1 MFRRLLTQS
10 PRRSAATGL
19 VALTALYGG
28 AALAPSSSA
37 TLDGPFRPAR
47 YPTSRSSTVRTIPLS
62 GSRKETS
69 RENRDDGPS
78 SPGCMQSDT
87 IAKAAAAACPAL
99 VHVSVAQGPYGSGT
113 IIDPDGTI
121 LTSASCVAE
130 SLNSRKVSKSKIG
143 VTLQD
148 GREFEGTVVIA
159 DFLSDIAIVKIQSE
173 TPLPTA
179 RIGSSSKIR
188 PGDQVIALG
197 TPQALQNT
205 ITSGIVSCTDRD
217 SNDLGLGSVRRE
229 HLPTDCAINTGS
241 LGGPLVNLDGEVVG
255 VNTADGMSFAVP
267 IDIVMKSI
275 EQFEKNERVVRPRLG
290 MKVRD
295 LNKRKIA
302 HFKKKDA
309 SFPDVIKGVQVLV
322 VNPGSPA
329 HHAGFRPGDV
339 VIEFDKKPV
348 GTAKEI
354 IDIMEDQVGKTLE
367 VLIKRADNTSMTL
380 TVMPKEAK
388 TMIDLPQEMLEDFST
403 KTVLRMFKFD
413 FLYVIVVYQ
422 LLPFNMITHRKM

>member
-37 TLDGPFRPAR
+37 TLDGPFRPTTCDILILLSSPSAADVVISISAPLR
-47 YPTSRSSTVRTIPLS
+47 QFLSSTSDLFLRDFTLSYLFSTPSGGYPTSRSSTVRTIPLS
-62 GSRKETS
+62 GSIKETS

-87 IAKAAAAACPAL
+87 IAKAAAAAGPAV
-99 VHVSVAQGPYGSGT
+99 VHVSVAQGPCGSGT

-121 LTSASCVAE
+121 LTSANCVAE

-148 GREFEGTVVIA
+148 GRELEGTVVNA

-179 RIGSSSKIR
+179 RIGSSSKLR

-197 TPQALQNT
+197 SPQALQNT
-205 ITSGIVSCTDRD
+205 ITSGIVRCV
-217 SNDLGLGSVRRE
+217 NGS
-229 HLPTDCAINTGS
+229 S
-241 LGGPLVNLDGEVVG
+241 GGPLVNLDGEVVG
-255 VNTADGMSFAVP
+255 VNILKSAIADGMSFAVP
-267 IDIVMKSI
+267 IDIVMKII
-275 EQFEKNERVVRPRLG
+275 EQFEKNGRVVRPRLG

-295 LNKRKIA
+295 LNERRIA

-309 SFPDVIKGVQVLV
+309 SFPDVIKGVLV
-322 VNPGSPA
+322 RAVNPGSPA
-329 HHAGFRPGDV
+329 QHAGFRPGDV

-354 IDIMEDQVGKTLE
+354 VDIMEDQVGKPLE

-380 TVMPKEAK
+380 TIIPEEVK
-388 TMIDLPQEMLEDFST
+388 IDS
-403 KTVLRMFKFD
+403 
-413 FLYVIVVYQ
+413 
-422 LLPFNMITHRKM
+422 